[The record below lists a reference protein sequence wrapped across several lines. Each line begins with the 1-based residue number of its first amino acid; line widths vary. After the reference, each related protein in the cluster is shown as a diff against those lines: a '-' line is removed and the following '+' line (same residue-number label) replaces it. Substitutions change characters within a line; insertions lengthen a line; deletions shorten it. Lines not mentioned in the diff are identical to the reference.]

1 MALFTESQA
10 KACIIT
16 KIKKRVTGAD
26 CYWNIGFKDNNNNH
40 YEFDI
45 NSLSSSSSKSD
56 IKAATLSQIQT
67 MVKLEAPSVVA
78 TNEDSLGVNETV
90 G

>member
-10 KACIIT
+10 KACTIT
-16 KIKKRVTGAD
+16 KVKKIVNGSD
-26 CYWNIGFKDNNNNH
+26 CYWNIGFKDDNNNH
-40 YEFDI
+40 YDFDI
-45 NSLSSSSSKSD
+45 NSLSSSCSKSD

-67 MVKLEAPSVVA
+67 MVKLEAPSVSVI
-78 TNEDSLGVNETV
+78 NEDSLGVNETV